1 MPTPEN
7 APSLTGARLGRY
19 RVGALLGR
27 GGMGEVYQA
36 EDLELGRSVA
46 LKVLPDAVI
55 GDADRLAR
63 FVQEARTASALNH
76 PHLVA
81 IYEIGQAQPAG
92 QRQPVHF
99 IAMEL
104 VD

>member
-1 MPTPEN
+1 M
-7 APSLTGARLGRY
+7 TGATLGRY

-46 LKVLPDAVI
+46 LKVLPDAVV
-55 GDADRLAR
+55 GDPERLAR
-63 FVQEARTASALNH
+63 FVQEARTASSLNH

-81 IYEIGQAQPAG
+81 IYEIGQATPPARAPKPRERSRRG
-92 QRQPVHF
+92 RCTSSRWSS
-99 IAMEL
+99 
-104 VD
+104 

>member
-1 MPTPEN
+1 M
-7 APSLTGARLGRY
+7 TGATLGRY

-36 EDLELGRSVA
+36 DDLELGRAVA
-46 LKVLPDAVI
+46 LKVLPDAVV
-55 GDADRLAR
+55 GDAERLAR

-81 IYEIGQAQPAG
+81 IYEIGQAPPAG
-92 QRQPVHF
+92 VNAESVGKGVAARPVTTSQWSS
-99 IAMEL
+99 
-104 VD
+104 

>member
-1 MPTPEN
+1 M
-7 APSLTGARLGRY
+7 TGATLGRY

-46 LKVLPDAVI
+46 LKVLPDAVV
-55 GDADRLAR
+55 GDPDRLAR
-63 FVQEARTASALNH
+63 FVQEARTASSLNH

-81 IYEIGQAQPAG
+81 IYEIGAAPTPRTAARRG
-92 QRQPVHF
+92 RCTSSRWSS
-99 IAMEL
+99 
-104 VD
+104 